1 MLNTI
6 IKLYLITENFWF
18 KFPQKLRYLL
28 VGGFNTVFAYSIL
41 AILIWTYEK
50 INISNNLNLNE
61 EIIANLAL
69 FTQYVLCVN
78 LSFITMKYYVFQSKG
93 NWRAEF
99 VKAWSV
105 YIFLYLINAPIMTFL
120 MVTMNLHALVAQAIY
135 LIFSTIITYILHKYY
150 SFRKKENITKL

>member
-93 NWRAEF
+93 KWKAEF